1 MPRVLVKLRSI
12 FVTMLRILI
21 KTPRMSVRMPRVLIK
36 LRGVLVEKPL
46 LLVKFP
52 RWSLEFRAY
61 GSVG

>member
-1 MPRVLVKLRSI
+1 MPRVLVKLRGI
-12 FVTMLRILI
+12 FVEMRRILI

-52 RWSLEFRAY
+52 RWSMELRAY